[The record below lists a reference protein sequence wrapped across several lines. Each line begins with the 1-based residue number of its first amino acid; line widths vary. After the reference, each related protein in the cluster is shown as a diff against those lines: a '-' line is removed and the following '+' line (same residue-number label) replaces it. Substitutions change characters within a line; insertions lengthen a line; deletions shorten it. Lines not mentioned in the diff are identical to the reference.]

1 MPGPQNYQ
9 TRSVTSAVA
18 NSIPEPEEESSIMA
32 TGYKLE
38 KFRGDGTDDI
48 EDFLKRFDRYV
59 NVANVKQ
66 EQKSDLLCL
75 HLEGRASW
83 FVDNLN
89 PPPADLAALRKAL
102 TDKFVLEKH
111 IKIETLKMK
120 KLDLES
126 VNDFIYRVEKETHK
140 LKFPEELKVQIALDG
155 LEPSVKSAISSHGP
169 KTLED
174 VRILANRV
182 QASAPVCSTTPMQKD
197 DSLQQILSLLQTL
210 VQQKPVQYRSADRQ
224 PPEMSNQRFHQATP
238 RPIRGRSDNNCY
250 RCGGR
255 SCSKSTC
262 PAMGK
267 TCHFC
272 NKLNHFQSVCR
283 ENLKQ
288 AEENKIRKQ

>member
-18 NSIPEPEEESSIMA
+18 NSIPEPEEVSAIMA
-32 TGYKLE
+32 NGFKLE

-59 NVANVKQ
+59 NVTNVKQ

-102 TDKFVLEKH
+102 TDKFVQEKR
-111 IKIETLKMK
+111 IKLETLKMK

-126 VNDFIYRVEKETHK
+126 VNGFIYRVEKETHK

-155 LEPSVKSAISSHGP
+155 LEPSIKSAISSHGP
-169 KTLED
+169 
-174 VRILANRV
+174 
-182 QASAPVCSTTPMQKD
+182 
-197 DSLQQILSLLQTL
+197 
-210 VQQKPVQYRSADRQ
+210 
-224 PPEMSNQRFHQATP
+224 
-238 RPIRGRSDNNCY
+238 
-250 RCGGR
+250 
-255 SCSKSTC
+255 
-262 PAMGK
+262 
-267 TCHFC
+267 
-272 NKLNHFQSVCR
+272 
-283 ENLKQ
+283 
-288 AEENKIRKQ
+288 